1 VNSMREN
8 SISMSK
14 PDINEDDVNRVVSAL
29 RSGQL
34 SIGPF
39 VEEFE
44 KLAREYIGTRY
55 AVAVANGTSGLH
67 LCMRL
72 AGVKEGAEVITSP
85 FSFVASANCIL
96 YERGIP
102 VFVDIDEKTLNIDP
116 AAVDAAIT
124 NRTVGILPIHAFG
137 RPAAMDSLCQTADR
151 HSLVLI
157 EDACEALG
165 AMYRN
170 RKVGTFGRASVFAF
184 YPNKQITTGEGGIIA
199 TNDSRWD
206 ASLRALRNHGRGAMN
221 GWLSHAQIGFNYRLN
236 ELSSALGV
244 SQLSRIDDLLE
255 RRAAV
260 AAKYS
265 ERLST
270 APGIQVLTPVEG
282 MTRMSW
288 FVYVVRL
295 DASLDRDDVASRLA
309 EKGISTRNYFPPI
322 HLQPYFREQFG
333 FRTGQFPVT
342 ERVSASTLA
351 LPFHTN
357 LSERE
362 IEQVCTALSA
372 SIDETVEARR
382 GHPSR

>member
-1 VNSMREN
+1 MNTMCEN

-14 PDINEDDVNRVVSAL
+14 PDINEDDVNLVVSAL
-29 RSGQL
+29 RSGRL

-39 VEEFE
+39 VDRFEE
-44 KLAREYIGTRY
+44 LAREYIGTRH
-55 AVAVANGTSGLH
+55 AVAVTNGTSGLH

-72 AGVKEGAEVITSP
+72 AGVGEGTEVITSP

-96 YERGIP
+96 YERGTP
-102 VFVDIDEKTLNIDP
+102 VFVDIDEETLNIDP
-116 AAVDAAIT
+116 AAVGAAVT
-124 NRTVGILPIHAFG
+124 NRTVGILPIHVFG

-184 YPNKQITTGEGGIIA
+184 YPNKQMTTGEGAIIA
-199 TNDSRWD
+199 TNASTWD
-206 ASLRALRNHGRGAMN
+206 ASLRSLRNHGRGTKN
-221 GWLSHAQIGFNYRLN
+221 DWLSHDRIGFNYRLN

-265 ERLST
+265 ERLSSV
-270 APGIQVLTPVEG
+270 PGIQVLMPVEG
-282 MTRMSW
+282 TTRMSW
-288 FVYVVRL
+288 FVYVVRF
-295 DASLDRDDVASRLA
+295 DASLNRDDIASRLA
-309 EKGISTRNYFPPI
+309 GKGIPTRNYFPPI

-333 FRTGQFPVT
+333 FRAGQFPVT
-342 ERVSASTLA
+342 ERVSASMLA

-382 GHPSR
+382 

>member
-1 VNSMREN
+1 MNSMREN

-14 PDINEDDVNRVVSAL
+14 PDINEDDVNFVVSAL

-44 KLAREYIGTRY
+44 ELAREYIGTRY

-72 AGVKEGAEVITSP
+72 AGVREGAEVITSP
-85 FSFVASANCIL
+85 FSFVASANCVL
-96 YERGIP
+96 YERGTP
-102 VFVDIDEKTLNIDP
+102 VFVDIDEETLNIDP
-116 AAVDAAIT
+116 AAVGAAIT
-124 NRTVGILPIHAFG
+124 SRTVGILPIHVFG

-184 YPNKQITTGEGGIIA
+184 YPNKQMTTGEGGIIA

-206 ASLRALRNHGRGAMN
+206 ASLRALRNHGREAMN

-244 SQLSRIDDLLE
+244 SQLSRIDELLE

-288 FVYVVRL
+288 FVYVVKL
-295 DASLDRDDVASRLA
+295 DASLNRDDVASRLA

>member
-1 VNSMREN
+1 MNSMREN

-14 PDINEDDVNRVVSAL
+14 PDINEDDVNFVVSAL

-39 VEEFE
+39 VDEFE
-44 KLAREYIGTRY
+44 ELAREYIGTRY

-72 AGVKEGAEVITSP
+72 AGVREGAEVITSP
-85 FSFVASANCIL
+85 FSFVASANCVL
-96 YERGIP
+96 YERGTP
-102 VFVDIDEKTLNIDP
+102 VFVDIDEETLNIDP
-116 AAVDAAIT
+116 AAVGAAIT
-124 NRTVGILPIHAFG
+124 SRTVGILPIHVFG

-184 YPNKQITTGEGGIIA
+184 YPNKQMTTGEGAIIA
-199 TNDSRWD
+199 TDDSAWD
-206 ASLRALRNHGRGAMN
+206 ASLRSLRNHGRGTKN
-221 GWLSHAQIGFNYRLN
+221 NWLSHDQIGFNYRLN

-270 APGIQVLTPVEG
+270 VPGIQVLMPVDG
-282 MTRMSW
+282 TTRMSW
-288 FVYVVRL
+288 FVYVVRF
-295 DASLDRDDVASRLA
+295 DASLNRDDIASRLA
-309 EKGISTRNYFPPI
+309 GKSIPTRNYFPPI

-333 FRTGQFPVT
+333 FRAGQFPVT

-382 GHPSR
+382 